1 MRASIKGDC
10 SLMTDTFAIYIIC
23 FKLQKNTRYF
33 IIFDNNRTDY
43 AKKAKEYGLMLRF

>member
-10 SLMTDTFAIYIIC
+10 SFMTDASAIYIIY